1 MKWNDNK
8 NWKSAHLALL
18 EDQKI
23 EICVNEDDTEEVMEA
38 QETKDLD
45 RLSFQI
51 YKMSRDESEEFFKLS
66 KVEKN
71 GTFLSVS
78 YTHLTLPTTPY
89 V

>member
-71 GTFLSVS
+71 GTFLFRWDA
-78 YTHLTLPTTPY
+78 YDYPQN
-89 V
+89 